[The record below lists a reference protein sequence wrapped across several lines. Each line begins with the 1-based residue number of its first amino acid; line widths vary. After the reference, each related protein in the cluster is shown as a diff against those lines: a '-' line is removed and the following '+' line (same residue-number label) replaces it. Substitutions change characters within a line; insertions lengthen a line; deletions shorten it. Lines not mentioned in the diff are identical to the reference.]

1 MAATSEVVMFGL
13 SIPSFLAGGIQ
24 GLGLF
29 FALAVGYLT
38 ARTISLTRQSRQL
51 RATLDDILSGQAVSP
66 ATIDELDNAFAESP
80 VYDERWRQFRRSISV
95 AEPETGGTILVS
107 PIPVRQIFSSQE
119 ILASWI
125 NMRFIDTVPAL
136 ISSVGLLLT
145 FLAILFGL
153 NGAIVSSNSSSTAES
168 LLEFEKMRVGI
179 VHLVSN
185 LSGKFLASVFALG
198 SSALFVLYERIVVAI
213 NLSAI
218 VSVRRVL
225 DEAIEF
231 QSPDRILREIHG
243 AVLESV
249 NRSRIVSAHIPQY
262 IRQEVHHAAG
272 STLERM
278 EGLLHQLC
286 TYASG
291 AKKRGGAS
299 ETLTAGGASLEQL
312 EELQHRLLGGV
323 TDQMGAIGQNL
334 EVVAETLGQ
343 MAATVVRSSEQM
355 SLASREVSES
365 IKELRTQSEGERHA
379 LVSSVQQIG
388 GTVQEVVGSG
398 LRSITE
404 RLEETAGSVAA
415 AVSEATATISRI
427 LQEPRSV
434 QGAKAVDLN
443 AGISQTAEQVGKVAE
458 LISESTSGL
467 AEVSLSL
474 IDGIKALEASS
485 AAAVQAATATTL
497 LVESNGQK
505 TAQLVDGI
513 VGATRD
519 QLSQIASSYLAEFKG
534 ALEQSTQTLASASES
549 LTEHLLRSDER
560 RGSDEANQSLLGDP
574 KEFVEQIR
582 SAIDHLGGRFEDV
595 QVAAIRALTTSVE
608 ESSAQVQES
617 LSQVALSLSVA
628 VRREQVDG
636 ADMLARMDAG
646 FVSLEKMGDAL
657 DAGLGVFDQSARTL
671 SSVVESA
678 QKLFSS
684 GDEIV
689 ARSQRALEEHTSAAA
704 RHRAVFEETERAIKT
719 FVEKLDDQ
727 VWRYNAE
734 ALEAVRQQVFSG
746 AVDQLSGVQRAIEET
761 GRAIDQL
768 PRLLGDTAEQIISA
782 SDAFD
787 RMIGRQTETA
797 VSQLERTISGVTAAE
812 AALKESAAEAGK
824 LMTSS
829 VETVIHYFEGIVSQ
843 AVATLGA
850 FAEREK
856 SDAHLSGG
864 MREALDRSVERLVPA
879 LSNLSESLAAGEWLK
894 DALEKSAHSV
904 AEGASNLTSLIS
916 VTKELQAR
924 DETLAT
930 QSRYLLERQTD
941 ALSRHQEVF
950 STLDQSIAKIMSQ
963 LEEQMW
969 RFQSQVQEQLQ
980 GSLHHYD
987 ELTARGL
994 VTFESAI
1001 TNLADVLIDHRNGS
1015 ESTKTSP
1022 RVKDID

>member
-66 ATIDELDNAFAESP
+66 ATIDELDNAFAVSP
-80 VYDERWRQFRRSISV
+80 VYEERWRQLRRSISV
-95 AEPETGGTILVS
+95 AEPETGGTVLVS

-218 VSVRRVL
+218 VAVRRVL

-272 STLERM
+272 ATLERM

-299 ETLTAGGASLEQL
+299 ETVTAGAVSIEQL
-312 EELQHRLLGGV
+312 EELQHRLLGRV

-334 EVVAETLGQ
+334 DVVVETLGQ
-343 MAATVVRSSEQM
+343 MATTVVRSSEQM

-365 IKELRTQSEGERHA
+365 IKELRTQSEEERHA
-379 LVSSVQQIG
+379 LVTSAQQIRGSVDEVIGAGLRALAQGLEQTKVSLTTSVSDATKTIGQMLEGSRG
-388 GTVQEVVGSG
+388 GTG
-398 LRSITE
+398 ID
-404 RLEETAGSVAA
+404 
-415 AVSEATATISRI
+415 
-427 LQEPRSV
+427 
-434 QGAKAVDLN
+434 GADLN
-443 AGISQTAEQVGKVAE
+443 SGISETVDRVGKVAE
-458 LISESTSGL
+458 AISESAAGL
-467 AEVSLSL
+467 AEVSISL
-474 IDGIKALEASS
+474 VDGIKALEVSS
-485 AAAVQAATATTL
+485 AAAVKAAEATTQ
-497 LVESNGQK
+497 LVESNEQK
-505 TAQLVDGI
+505 IAQLLNGI
-513 VGATRD
+513 VGATK
-519 QLSQIASSYLAEFKG
+519 QELSRVASEYLNNFTE
-534 ALEQSTQTLASASES
+534 ALEQSTKTLAAVSES
-549 LTEHLLRSDER
+549 LVDQVSRIDRKREK
-560 RGSDEANQSLLGDP
+560 DEANQELLGNP
-574 KEFVEQIR
+574 RELAVQIR
-582 SAIDHLGGRFEDV
+582 AAIDQLGGRFEDLQGTTV
-595 QVAAIRALTTSVE
+595 RALTTAVE
-608 ESSAQVQES
+608 ESSGRMQES
-617 LSQVALSLSVA
+617 LSQALVSLSQTSH
-628 VRREQVDG
+628 RGQVDSE
-636 ADMLARMDAG
+636 DILARMDST
-646 FVSLEKMGDAL
+646 FVNLEKMGIAL
-657 DAGLGVFDQSARTL
+657 DAGLGAFDQSARTL
-671 SSVVESA
+671 SSVVQSA

-746 AVDQLSGVQRAIEET
+746 AVDQLSGVQRALEET
-761 GRAIDQL
+761 GRTIDQL

-787 RMIGRQTETA
+787 RMIGRQTEAA
-797 VSQLERTISGVTAAE
+797 VSQLQRTISGVTAAE
-812 AALKESAAEAGK
+812 AALKESAAQAGE

-829 VETVIHYFEGIVSQ
+829 VETVIHHFEGIVSQ
-843 AVATLGA
+843 SVATLGA

-856 SDAHLSGG
+856 SDAQLSGD
-864 MREALDRSVERLVPA
+864 MREALERSVERLVPA

-904 AEGASNLTSLIS
+904 AEGASSLTSLIS

-930 QSRYLLERQTD
+930 QSRDLLERQTD

-1015 ESTKTSP
+1015 EGTKSSSRAT
-1022 RVKDID
+1022 DID